1 MGDGGSGEQLVVP
14 RRFNGPPESG
24 NGGFTCGLAAALL
37 EARAAEVHLRSPP
50 PLDTPLRSERD
61 GGAVRLLASGQLVAD
76 ASPLEAVDVDL
87 PQPVA
92 PPVAHDASARYP
104 WYEEHPFPTCFVCG
118 PRRPDR
124 DGLSIFAGQVAGRD
138 LYACDWTP
146 ASEWDR
152 GDGLVRDE
160 IVWAALDCPSA
171 VAAAAGLETGPRPA
185 VLARLAASTDD
196 APAVG
201 EQHAVISWPIG
212 IDGRKRHAGSAIL
225 DSEGRVRA
233 HARALWIEL
242 RG

>member
-1 MGDGGSGEQLVVP
+1 MDDGGSDAVVLP
-14 RRFNGPPESG
+14 ARFNGPPGSA
-24 NGGFTCGLAAALL
+24 NGGFTCGVVVRLL
-37 EARAAEVHLRSPP
+37 DATAAEVTLRSPP
-50 PLDTPLRSERD
+50 PLDTPLRVERD
-61 GGAVRLLASGQLVAD
+61 ADAVKVLDDDQLVA
-76 ASPLEAVDVDL
+76 EANRVPGVDVEV
-87 PQPVA
+87 PEPVA
-92 PPVAHDASARYP
+92 LPGAHEASARYP

-124 DGLSIFAGQVAGRD
+124 DGLSIFAGRVAGREV
-138 LYACDWTP
+138 YACDWTP

-152 GDGLVRDE
+152 GDGLLRDE

-171 VAAAAGLETGPRPA
+171 VAAAAGPGTGPGPA
-185 VLARLAASTDD
+185 VLARLAASIDD

-201 EQHAVISWPIG
+201 EQHTVISWPIG

-225 DSEGRVRA
+225 DSAGRVRA

>member
-1 MGDGGSGEQLVVP
+1 MDDGGSDAVVLP
-14 RRFNGPPESG
+14 ARFNGPPGSA
-24 NGGFTCGLAAALL
+24 NGGFTCGVVARLL
-37 EARAAEVHLRSPP
+37 DATAAEVTLRSPP
-50 PLDTPLRSERD
+50 PLDMPLRVER
-61 GGAVRLLASGQLVAD
+61 GADAVKVLDEDQLVA
-76 ASPLEAVDVDL
+76 EANRVPGIDIEV
-87 PQPVA
+87 PEPVA
-92 PPVAHDASARYP
+92 PPVAHEASARYP
-104 WYEEHPFPTCFVCG
+104 WYEEHPFPSCFVCG
-118 PRRPDR
+118 PRRLDR

-171 VAAAAGLETGPRPA
+171 VAAAAGPGTGPRPA
-185 VLARLAASTDD
+185 VLARLAASIDD

-201 EQHAVISWPIG
+201 EQHAVISWPVG
-212 IDGRKRHAGSAIL
+212 IYGRKRHAGSAIL

-233 HARALWIEL
+233 HARALWIEI